1 MANQDLTIP
10 VITIDGGAGTGKG
23 AVRSIVAREL
33 GFHQLDSG
41 ALYRSV
47 ALISIEKNIT
57 KVSELVSVA
66 DNLIFQMKNNKALLR
81 GRDVTTLIR
90 SNQVA
95 DRASEISK
103 IKEVRQAL
111 LKHELSAHLPPG
123 LVADGRDMGEIFSTP
138 YKFFLVATP
147 EVRARRRVLQFQK
160 LGHPSNYQDILKEI
174 LDRDEVDRTRDHS
187 PFVAHSSAKVI
198 DVNNISAQEVANIIL
213 TAYKSG

>member
-10 VITIDGGAGTGKG
+10 IITIDGVAGTGKG

-111 LKHELSAHLPPG
+111 LKHELSAQGWWPMAGTWVKSSVL
-123 LVADGRDMGEIFSTP
+123 LIS
-138 YKFFLVATP
+138 FFLWPLRKSEPVG
-147 EVRARRRVLQFQK
+147 EFCNSKNLV
-160 LGHPSNYQDILKEI
+160 IL
-174 LDRDEVDRTRDHS
+174 
-187 PFVAHSSAKVI
+187 P
-198 DVNNISAQEVANIIL
+198 II
-213 TAYKSG
+213 KIF

>member
-10 VITIDGGAGTGKG
+10 IITIDGGAGTGKG

-138 YKFFLVATP
+138 YKFLKRAWRNFL
-147 EVRARRRVLQFQK
+147 
-160 LGHPSNYQDILKEI
+160 ILK
-174 LDRDEVDRTRDHS
+174 
-187 PFVAHSSAKVI
+187 
-198 DVNNISAQEVANIIL
+198 ISDAR
-213 TAYKSG
+213 